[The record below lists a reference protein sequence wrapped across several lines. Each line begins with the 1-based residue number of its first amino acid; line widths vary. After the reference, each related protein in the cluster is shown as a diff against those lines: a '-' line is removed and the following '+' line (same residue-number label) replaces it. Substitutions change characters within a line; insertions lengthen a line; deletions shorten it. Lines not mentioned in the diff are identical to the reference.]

1 LIEEGEIRVNERL
14 IEERRHEVH
23 RRVRKK
29 ERERERERERV
40 RERESKPIANERD
53 MVRSERGSE

>member
-1 LIEEGEIRVNERL
+1 M

-29 ERERERERERV
+29 DRERERERES
-40 RERESKPIANERD
+40 ERESKPITNERD
-53 MVRSERGSE
+53 TVRSERGSE